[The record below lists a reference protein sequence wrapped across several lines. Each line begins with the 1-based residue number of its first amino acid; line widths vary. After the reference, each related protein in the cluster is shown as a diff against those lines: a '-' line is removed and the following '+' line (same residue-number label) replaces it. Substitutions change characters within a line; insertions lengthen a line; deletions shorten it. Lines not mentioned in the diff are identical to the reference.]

1 MKLGFASDHRGYK
14 LKEELK
20 NKFNYLEIVDY
31 GTNDTNSCDYPD
43 YAHKLCLGLLNK
55 EIDFGVCICGSGIGI
70 SIACNKH
77 KGIYCAK
84 VSNKEEALHTRL
96 DNNTN
101 VIAFGE
107 SISLEDAYESVKTF
121 IETEYSNLDKHNR
134 RINKVKEIESGNL
147 NG

>member
-1 MKLGFASDHRGYK
+1 MKIGFASDHRGYP
-14 LKEELK
+14 LKEELIK
-20 NKFNYLEIVDY
+20 RFNNLEIVDY
-31 GTNDTNSCDYPD
+31 GTNNTESCDYPVF
-43 YAHKLCLGLLNK
+43 AHKLCTGLLNK

-107 SISLEDAYESVKTF
+107 SIDKDMAYECVKTF
-121 IETEYSNLDKHNR
+121 IETEFSNLDKHIR
-134 RINKVKEIESGNL
+134 RINEVKEIESGNL
-147 NG
+147 